1 MMNIYLLVIMVLV
14 HGYNCETT
22 PTSMP
27 SLKPSSMPSTNPT
40 SIPSFRP
47 SLRPSSMPSPIP
59 TSMSL
64 VKPLAKSS
72 AMPLPNYN
80 IVIFGIG
87 SSLFV
92 FSMCAYKLSTFL
104 GSSPK
109 ITPLSQEKYLDIDF
123 QESNNVL

>member
-1 MMNIYLLVIMVLV
+1 MNIYLLVIMVLV
-14 HGYNCETT
+14 HGYNCEIT

-27 SLKPSSMPSTNPT
+27 S
-40 SIPSFRP
+40 SIPSFR
-47 SLRPSSMPSPIP
+47 
-59 TSMSL
+59 
-64 VKPLAKSS
+64 PLAKSS

-92 FSMCAYKLSTFL
+92 FSMCAYKLFTFL

-109 ITPLSQEKYLDIDF
+109 VTPLSQEKYLDIDF
-123 QESNNVL
+123 QENNDVL

>member
-1 MMNIYLLVIMVLV
+1 MNIYLLVIMVLV
-14 HGYNCETT
+14 HGYNCEIT
-22 PTSMP
+22 PTSM
-27 SLKPSSMPSTNPT
+27 PT

-47 SLRPSSMPSPIP
+47 SLR
-59 TSMSL
+59 
-64 VKPLAKSS
+64 PLAKSS

-92 FSMCAYKLSTFL
+92 FSMCAYKLFTFL

-109 ITPLSQEKYLDIDF
+109 VTPLSQEKYLDIDF
-123 QESNNVL
+123 QENNDVL

>member
-1 MMNIYLLVIMVLV
+1 MNIYLLVILVLI
-14 HGYNCETT
+14 HGYNCEIT

-27 SLKPSSMPSTNPT
+27 S

-47 SLRPSSMPSPIP
+47 SLRP
-59 TSMSL
+59 
-64 VKPLAKSS
+64 LAKSS
-72 AMPLPNYN
+72 AMPLPHYT

-109 ITPLSQEKYLDIDF
+109 ITPLSQEKYLDIES

>member
-1 MMNIYLLVIMVLV
+1 MNIYLLVIMVLV
-14 HGYNCETT
+14 HGYNCEIT

-27 SLKPSSMPSTNPT
+27 T
-40 SIPSFRP
+40 SIPS
-47 SLRPSSMPSPIP
+47 LR
-59 TSMSL
+59 
-64 VKPLAKSS
+64 PLAKSS

-92 FSMCAYKLSTFL
+92 FSMCAYKLFTFL

-109 ITPLSQEKYLDIDF
+109 VTPLSQEKYLDIDF
-123 QESNNVL
+123 QENNDVL